1 MVPGGRLTIEVT
13 VIIEKDGDGFH
24 AFCPNLKGLH
34 VGGGTLEKTLELAQE
49 AVVLY
54 LNSLA
59 RHGDPLPVGPF
70 LNVVD
75 EGEPKSFQIPMGAF
89 LRHVQV
95 QWPSPTGSGTR

>member
-24 AFCPNLKGLH
+24 AFCPNLNGLH
-34 VGGGTLEKTLELAQE
+34 VGGDTLENTLELAQE

-54 LNSLA
+54 LNSLS

-75 EGEPKSFQIPMGAF
+75 EGEPEPFQIPMGAL

-95 QWPSPTGSGTR
+95 QWPSPTQTGTR